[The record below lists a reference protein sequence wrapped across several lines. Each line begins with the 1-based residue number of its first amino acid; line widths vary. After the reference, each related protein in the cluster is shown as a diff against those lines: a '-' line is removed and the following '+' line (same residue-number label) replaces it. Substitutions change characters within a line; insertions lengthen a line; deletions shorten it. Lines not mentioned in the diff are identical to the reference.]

1 MAVLLSAGLFRSSLG
16 GIGERVVEG
25 IEGVVRR
32 DWEVEAISD
41 AGVLDRDRERV
52 LVWVPEQGDVDAVA
66 VAGGELS
73 GL

>member
-1 MAVLLSAGLFRSSLG
+1 MPQSRGSMVVSHAGGLVLTETTRA
-16 GIGERVVEG
+16 
-25 IEGVVRR
+25 VRR
-32 DWEVEAISD
+32 DREVEAISD

-66 VAGGELS
+66 VAVGELA